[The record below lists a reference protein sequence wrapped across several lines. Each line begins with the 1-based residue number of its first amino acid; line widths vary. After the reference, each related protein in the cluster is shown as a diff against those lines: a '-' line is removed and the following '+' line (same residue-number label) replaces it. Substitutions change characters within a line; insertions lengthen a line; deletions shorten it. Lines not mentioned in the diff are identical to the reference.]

1 MLEDFEEQNY
11 CFCAIEI
18 LITMTYD
25 TEICSASLDNVDD
38 WLHDCK
44 ISLANSLPLLRTIRS
59 TFGHIFTMIFCIFV
73 MFDQLVRL
81 FLYFDPL
88 WHDDMKFCV
97 FYLRY
102 CIFWLRLAITLN

>member
-1 MLEDFEEQNY
+1 MLEDFAEQNY
-11 CFCAIEI
+11 CLYAIEI

-59 TFGHIFTMIFCIFV
+59 TFGHIFTMIVLFFCNVRPTRAIVFV
-73 MFDQLVRL
+73 FRPVM
-81 FLYFDPL
+81 
-88 WHDDMKFCV
+88 
-97 FYLRY
+97 
-102 CIFWLRLAITLN
+102 A